1 MENPNLD
8 GAAQTPPTDQGRHEN
23 TSPHPSNSFL
33 FAPSFSNINLQR
45 MATKVAYLPES
56 AKSDLITEAAANHS
70 SVLYDLLKL
79 LSLPYRQTPLVL
91 PGSLSVEPR
100 VVELARVVARDES
113 RKIYVHILSGETSM
127 NNLYGAVREFG
138 DVEALGFCWSTTLAT
153 VKYFDPR
160 AARRAIETPVEVM
173 NRHHLRWHSLTTV
186 CSICQRGG
194 L

>member
-8 GAAQTPPTDQGRHEN
+8 GAAQTPPSN
-23 TSPHPSNSFL
+23 PSNSFR

-56 AKSDLITEAAANHS
+56 VKSDLITEAAANHY
-70 SVLYDLLKL
+70 SVLFDLRKL
-79 LSLPYRQTPLVL
+79 ISRPYRQTPLVF
-91 PGSLSVEPR
+91 PRSLSEVPER
-100 VVELARVVARDES
+100 VAELGRVVARDES

-138 DVEALGFCWSTTLAT
+138 DVEALGFRWSTTLAT
-153 VKYFDPR
+153 VKYFDLQ
-160 AARRAIETPVEVM
+160 AARRAIKTPVEVM